1 MDRKDVVYT
10 YNVILLSHK
19 KKEIMLFAATQIN
32 LDIIILSEISWRK
45 TNIIQYHLYME
56 SKKKRYMTLFIKQK

>member
-10 YNVILLSHK
+10 YNGILLSHK

>member
-10 YNVILLSHK
+10 YNGILLSHK

-45 TNIIQYHLYME
+45 TNIILYHLYM
-56 SKKKRYMTLFIKQK
+56 